1 MTVKNR
7 YPLPLIPVL
16 LDQVEKAVIYT
27 KLDLKGAYHLVRI
40 REGDKWK
47 TAFRTCYGLFEY
59 RVMPFVLCNAPSA
72 FQFCLNNV
80 LCEFLDLFVIVYI
93 DDIYIFSPRINITN
107 MSVLCYKHFKNTI
120 CSVRSQNV
128 SFT

>member
-1 MTVKNR
+1 MANGFIQPIKSLAVSPLFFILQANGELRTCIDYHALNNVTVKNR

-80 LCEFLDLFVIVYI
+80 LCEFLDLFVSLY
-93 DDIYIFSPRINITN
+93 R
-107 MSVLCYKHFKNTI
+107 
-120 CSVRSQNV
+120 
-128 SFT
+128 